1 MDRPEERIALIELV
15 DRDGRGRRV
24 HDVHQWPVT
33 LGRALD
39 NTIVL
44 DDPHVA
50 AHHATLALAED
61 GSLQLQVGHS
71 TNGLTMGR
79 RNLKSGEHLS
89 VPPDGLQCVLGGQR
103 LSLRLPSQTLEAERP
118 LQAARLGGRS
128 LLAAT
133 GVLVGVE
140 MAERWLQLDP
150 GANFTQWL
158 PWLLGLPVGMAVWC
172 GLWALGSKVFRHG
185 FDFWPH
191 LAIAIPG
198 MLLLELSRV
207 LIPNLAASLGWPDLW
222 RLQAMVIPALL
233 LAWVV
238 RGHLLQVLPQ
248 RGRTI
253 GWSLALLLVGG
264 LSVNLAVNQ
273 HNTGLWINEAYM
285 RILPLPALRWDRAQ
299 PVTSLTAAMLPMKQ
313 ALAER
318 VAQAAKDD
326 PDGNE
331 AEAAAED

>member
-1 MDRPEERIALIELV
+1 L
-15 DRDGRGRRV
+15 
-24 HDVHQWPVT
+24 
-33 LGRALD
+33 
-39 NTIVL
+39 
-44 DDPHVA
+44 
-50 AHHATLALAED
+50 
-61 GSLQLQVGHS
+61 
-71 TNGLTMGR
+71 
-79 RNLKSGEHLS
+79 
-89 VPPDGLQCVLGGQR
+89 
-103 LSLRLPSQTLEAERP
+103 
-118 LQAARLGGRS
+118 
-128 LLAAT
+128 
-133 GVLVGVE
+133 
-140 MAERWLQLDP
+140 
-150 GANFTQWL
+150 
-158 PWLLGLPVGMAVWC
+158 
-172 GLWALGSKVFRHG
+172 
-185 FDFWPH
+185 
-191 LAIAIPG
+191 
-198 MLLLELSRV
+198 
-207 LIPNLAASLGWPDLW
+207 PDLW